1 MEFGNV
7 EPAHLY
13 NESVLR
19 KAKQLDMDEKL
30 NLGKVKDPIISVL
43 EMKYKAEFSG
53 TVRKIGLDK
62 FFLLLPT
69 VERLNYSIQSLKID
83 IAHLIKAACRWK
95 CFKDKHARIKDFFV
109 RYIGLLSQSTT
120 FQTFKQICQDVLTVA
135 FSETE
140 DIETNDD
147 IIFMLQCS
155 TTIDKQNENTRFGI

>member
-53 TVRKIGLDK
+53 TV
-62 FFLLLPT
+62 P
-69 VERLNYSIQSLKID
+69 
-83 IAHLIKAACRWK
+83 ACRWK